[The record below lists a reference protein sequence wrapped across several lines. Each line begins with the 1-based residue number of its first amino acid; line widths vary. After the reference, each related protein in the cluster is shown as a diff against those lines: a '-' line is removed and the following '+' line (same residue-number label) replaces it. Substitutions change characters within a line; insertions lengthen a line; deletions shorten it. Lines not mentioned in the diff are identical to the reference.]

1 MKEDTKVTIKN
12 LPSFTLAQASSIAEK
27 EKTRLNPPSEEDL
40 AELEILLKDFGL
52 SKRHINNVIKN
63 EVTKCK
69 NMHEFEA
76 LRRTLI
82 NKRLNKQLNN

>member
-12 LPSFTLAQASSIAEK
+12 LPSFTLAQASTIAEK
-27 EKTRLNPPSEEDL
+27 EKSRLNPPPEEDL
-40 AELEILLKDFGL
+40 TELEILLKDFGL
-52 SKRHINNVIKN
+52 SKGRINNVIKN

>member
-1 MKEDTKVTIKN
+1 MKEDKKVTIKN

-52 SKRHINNVIKN
+52 AKGRINNVIKN

-69 NMHEFEA
+69 NTHEFEA

>member
-12 LPSFTLAQASSIAEK
+12 LPSFTLAQASTIAEK
-27 EKTRLNPPSEEDL
+27 EKSRLNPPSEEDL

-52 SKRHINNVIKN
+52 SKGRINNVIKN